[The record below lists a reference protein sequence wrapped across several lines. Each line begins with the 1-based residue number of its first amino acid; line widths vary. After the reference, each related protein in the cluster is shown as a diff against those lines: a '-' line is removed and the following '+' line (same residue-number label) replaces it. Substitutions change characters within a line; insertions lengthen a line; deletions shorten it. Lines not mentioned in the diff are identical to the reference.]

1 MALLE
6 TDSIA
11 VRFGGNVALDD
22 VSISVAAGRVTGL
35 IGPNGAGKT
44 TLFNIVTG
52 LLAPTRGRVLVD
64 GADIT
69 RLPPYKRAHRGLA
82 RTFQRL
88 EPFVS
93 LSVRDN
99 VRVAGQ
105 IRDTWRRRG
114 SLGIGK
120 ADPRGRGRL
129 DLDRETDRVL
139 ELVGLTDVAD
149 RDVAELPTGQA
160 RLVELGRALMT
171 RPGVLL
177 LDEPASGQTEQE
189 TEAFGRLLR
198 RLAQEDGIAVCL
210 VEHDVGLVMDVCAMI
225 YVLDYG
231 RVIAAGPP
239 DVIRADPA
247 VIDAYLGSAEEGAA

>member
-1 MALLE
+1 MAALE
-6 TDSIA
+6 TEAIS
-11 VRFGGNVALDD
+11 VRFGGNLALDD
-22 VSISVAAGRVTGL
+22 VSLSVEPGRVTGL

-44 TLFNIVTG
+44 TLFNVATG
-52 LLAPTRGRVLVD
+52 LLTPTRGRVLVD

-69 RLPPYKRAHRGLA
+69 RLPPYKRAHRGLG

-99 VRVAGQ
+99 IRVAGQ
-105 IRDTWRRRG
+105 IRNTWRRG
-114 SLGIGK
+114 
-120 ADPRGRGRL
+120 GRV
-129 DLDRETDRVL
+129 DTDRETDRVI
-139 ELVGLTDVAD
+139 ELVGLTEVAD

-177 LDEPASGQTEQE
+177 LDEPASGQTEPE
-189 TEAFGRLLR
+189 TAAFGRLLGQ
-198 RLAQEDGIAVCL
+198 LAEQDGIAICL
-210 VEHDVGLVMDVCAMI
+210 VEHDVTLVMGVCEMI

-231 RVIAAGPP
+231 KVIAAGPP
-239 DVIRADPA
+239 ELVRADPA
-247 VIDAYLGSAEEGAA
+247 VIDAYLGSAPTDRA